1 LIHQQLPPLN
11 AIKAFDAAVR
21 EGSISEAA
29 RTLFVCQSAISRHI
43 GKLEEFVGCKLLRR
57 HRSGVTLTDEGTEF
71 YAQISHALA
80 EILDA
85 TNKLRAGQLGV
96 RVVRVNSL
104 SSFALSW
111 LVPRIQRFQASN
123 PGVALDVSI
132 ADERPNFALGHSDC
146 AIVSEP
152 VESSETADDV
162 LFPEELIVVCA
173 PGLIKD
179 SPVERPDQISRHPII
194 HTSTR
199 SDLWKT
205 WCDINGVAE
214 MYESLAGLAFQDFYI
229 SIAAAAAGSG
239 IALVPSYLV
248 RGELEAGT
256 LVQPLPA
263 ALASE
268 RVYRLILAPR
278 KDQDPAVLALRDWLI
293 AEAISERRIV
303 TYS

>member
-1 LIHQQLPPLN
+1 VPSAVISASSRN
-11 AIKAFDAAVR
+11 SSAA
-21 EGSISEAA
+21 
-29 RTLFVCQSAISRHI
+29 
-43 GKLEEFVGCKLLRR
+43 
-57 HRSGVTLTDEGTEF
+57 EF

-173 PGLIKD
+173 PELIKD

-214 MYESLAGLAFQDFYI
+214 IYESLLGLAFQDFYI

-293 AEAISERRIV
+293 AEAESERRIV

>member
-1 LIHQQLPPLN
+1 M
-11 AIKAFDAAVR
+11 
-21 EGSISEAA
+21 
-29 RTLFVCQSAISRHI
+29 
-43 GKLEEFVGCKLLRR
+43 
-57 HRSGVTLTDEGTEF
+57 TLTDEGVEF
-71 YAQISHALA
+71 YGQVSHALA
-80 EILDA
+80 EIRDA
-85 TNKLRAGQLGV
+85 TNKLRAGQSGV

-123 PGVALDVSI
+123 PGVALDVAIS
-132 ADERPNFALGHSDC
+132 DERPNFALGHSDC

-152 VESSETADDV
+152 AESSDSTDDV

-173 PGLIKD
+173 PGVVKD
-179 SPVERPDQISRHPII
+179 VPIERADQIGRHPVI

-199 SDLWKT
+199 SNLWKT
-205 WCDINGVAE
+205 WCDIYGVAE
-214 MYESLAGLAFQDFYI
+214 MYETLVGLAFQDFYI

-256 LVQPLPA
+256 LVQPLTAPMT
-263 ALASE
+263 SE

-293 AEAISERRIV
+293 QEAESERRIV

>member
-1 LIHQQLPPLN
+1 MHQQLPPLN

-29 RTLFVCQSAISRHI
+29 RTLFVCQSAVSRHI
-43 GKLEEFVGCKLLRR
+43 GKLEDFVGCKLLHRR
-57 HRSGVTLTDEGTEF
+57 RSGVTLTDEGVEF
-71 YAQISHALA
+71 HGQVSHALA
-80 EILDA
+80 EIRDA
-85 TNKLRAGQLGV
+85 TNKLRAGQSGV
-96 RVVRVNSL
+96 RIVRINSL

-111 LVPRIQRFQASN
+111 LVPRIQRFQASS

-132 ADERPNFALGHSDC
+132 SDERPNFAFGHSDC

-152 VESSETADDV
+152 VGLSDTADDV
-162 LFPEELIVVCA
+162 LFPEEFIIVCA

-179 SPVERPDQISRHPII
+179 VPVEQPDQIGRHPVI

-205 WCDINGVAE
+205 WCGLNGVAK
-214 MYESLAGLAFQDFYI
+214 MYESLVGLAFQDFYI
-229 SIAAAAAGSG
+229 SIAAAVAGSG
-239 IALVPSYLV
+239 IALVPSFLV
-248 RGELEAGT
+248 RAELEAGT
-256 LVQPLPA
+256 LVQPVA
-263 ALASE
+263 APMTSE

-293 AEAISERRIV
+293 QEALSERRIV

>member
-1 LIHQQLPPLN
+1 
-11 AIKAFDAAVR
+11 
-21 EGSISEAA
+21 
-29 RTLFVCQSAISRHI
+29 
-43 GKLEEFVGCKLLRR
+43 
-57 HRSGVTLTDEGTEF
+57 
-71 YAQISHALA
+71 HALA
-80 EILDA
+80 EIRDA
-85 TNKLRAGQLGV
+85 TNKLRAGQSGV

-132 ADERPNFALGHSDC
+132 SDERPNFALGHSDC

-152 VESSETADDV
+152 AGSTNTADDV
-162 LFPEELIVVCA
+162 LFPEELIIVCA
-173 PGLIKD
+173 PGVVED
-179 SPVERPDQISRHPII
+179 MPVERPDQIGRHPVI

-214 MYESLAGLAFQDFYI
+214 MYESLLGLAFQDFYI
-229 SIAAAAAGSG
+229 STAAAVAGSG
-239 IALVPSYLV
+239 IALVPSFLV
-248 RGELEAGT
+248 REELDAGT
-256 LVQPLPA
+256 LVQLLPTPMT
-263 ALASE
+263 SE

-293 AEAISERRIV
+293 AEAEGERRID